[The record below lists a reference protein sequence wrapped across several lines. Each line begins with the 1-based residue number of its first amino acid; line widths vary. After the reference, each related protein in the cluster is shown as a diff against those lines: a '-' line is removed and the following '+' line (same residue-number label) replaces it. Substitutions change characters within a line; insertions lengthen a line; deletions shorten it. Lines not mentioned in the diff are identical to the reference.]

1 MLRRRRARDP
11 RGDARRD
18 AAAKP
23 KHRGASSPLRV
34 RPQGRGFAAEGL
46 GFYVWDEDEEEVTR
60 VARELSRGSYAVSP
74 PRRML
79 IVRSGAPRSASL
91 SLENPESLDN

>member
-1 MLRRRRARDP
+1 MVRRRRARDL

-23 KHRGASSPLRV
+23 NHDSASTSLRV
-34 RPQGRGFAAEGL
+34 RPQGRGFAAEGRE
-46 GFYVWDEDEEEVTR
+46 FYVWDEDEEEVTR
-60 VARELSRGSYAVSP
+60 AARELSRGNYAVSP

-79 IVRSGAPRSASL
+79 IVLSGAPRRASL
-91 SLENPESLDN
+91 SLSNPESLDN